1 MAKILLT
8 GSNGFVGQHVAF
20 FAHPVANVH
29 LTGWSARATIHD
41 FCDEFCQVD
50 FSQTEI
56 TADMLR
62 GFDAVIHT
70 AALSQVD
77 YCEANRKEAFRVNV
91 EATRQLA
98 VACKEAGAHL
108 VHVSSDFVMEGVS
121 RLVTEQEPTNPVNYY
136 GRTKEMA
143 ELAVLVVLPSATIVR
158 PVLIFGNVIS
168 GTRFNVVLWVK
179 SSLEKQNHIRVT
191 SNHYRTATFVPDL
204 AELLVK
210 CALNPA
216 PGVFHA
222 CGASYLSV
230 YEMAVQVANRF
241 GYNPS
246 LIEPVHS
253 NELDAAPRPPCTC
266 FSAQKAT
273 SQFGFVS
280 RDFTEALSI
289 M

>member
-20 FAHPVANVH
+20 FAHPIANVH
-29 LTGWSARATIHD
+29 LTGWSARPTIHD
-41 FCDEFCQVD
+41 FCNEFSQVD
-50 FSQTEI
+50 FCQTEI
-56 TADMLR
+56 TADMVR
-62 GFDAVIHT
+62 RFDAVIHT

-77 YCEANRKEAFRVNV
+77 YCEANRSEAFRVNV

-98 VACKEAGAHL
+98 VACREAGAHL
-108 VHVSSDFVMEGVS
+108 VHVSSDFVMEGSS
-121 RLVTEQEPTNPVNYY
+121 RLVSEHEPTNPVNYY

-143 ELAVLVVLPSATIVR
+143 EMVALSVLRSATIVR

-168 GTRFNVVLWVK
+168 GTRSNLVLWVK
-179 SSLEKQNHIRVT
+179 NSLEKQSHIRVT

-230 YEMAVQVANRF
+230 YEMAMHVATHY
-241 GYNPS
+241 GYDTS

-253 NELDAAPRPPCTC
+253 SELDAAPRPICSC
-266 FSAQKAT
+266 FSAQKAID
-273 SQFGFVS
+273 QFGFVS
-280 RDFTEALSI
+280 RSFPDALS
-289 M
+289 MM